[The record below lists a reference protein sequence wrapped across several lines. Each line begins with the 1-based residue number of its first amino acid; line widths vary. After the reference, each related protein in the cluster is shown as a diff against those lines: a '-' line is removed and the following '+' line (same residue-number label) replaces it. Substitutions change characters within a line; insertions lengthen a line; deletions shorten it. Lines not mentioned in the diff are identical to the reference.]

1 MDLKIVLQLFLLFV
15 FVHLSECLRL
25 KKSKLKCANLS
36 LSDEKELNRT
46 IINCREKLLKQNNQ
60 TIPLKVQNQQNSSI
74 ETIERNKR
82 LKRRQKSSGKKT
94 LICVIIRIILVINGF
109 KVDLKPFFIAIIV
122 IT

>member
-25 KKSKLKCANLS
+25 KKSKLKCANLL

-46 IINCREKLLKQNNQ
+46 IINCREKVFEQKNQ
-60 TIPLKVQNQQNSSI
+60 TIPLKVQNKPNSSL

-82 LKRRQKSSGKKT
+82 LKRRQKSSGKKG
-94 LICVIIRIILVINGF
+94 LSCVIKR
-109 KVDLKPFFIAIIV
+109 FFCH
-122 IT
+122 